1 MSGPGPS
8 GPGPGTPSGGG
19 GSAALHPAD
28 ARRFA
33 GRVDDLERT
42 VAEAREAL
50 RRLAEDPLATGTGQ
64 DNAEMAAWYRELLV
78 TDTVPAADDL
88 SRQLDA
94 VRRAVVEGAA
104 AWEESERSITDSLG
118 PGDRAPVIAG
128 TTIER
133 VTMYASPVHGRD
145 RRAPRDRPTGR
156 VPIVDAGPT
165 LGQDGEAVTT
175 NDNDGLVV
183 LAVDDEEPA
192 LMELAYLLEQDQR
205 VTTVLKANDSIS
217 ALRILTGGDR

>member
-1 MSGPGPS
+1 MSGLGPS
-8 GPGPGTPSGGG
+8 GPGPGTPSGED

-94 VRRAVVEGAA
+94 VRRAVVEGTA
-104 AWEESERSITDSLG
+104 AWEESERSISDSLG
-118 PGDRAPVIAG
+118 PGTDAPVIRRE

-133 VTMYASPVHGRD
+133 VTMYARSGT
-145 RRAPRDRPTGR
+145 RARHDGHPGIARPAGSLSWTRDRPLGR
-156 VPIVDAGPT
+156 MAK
-165 LGQDGEAVTT
+165 Q
-175 NDNDGLVV
+175 
-183 LAVDDEEPA
+183 
-192 LMELAYLLEQDQR
+192 
-205 VTTVLKANDSIS
+205 
-217 ALRILTGGDR
+217 

>member
-1 MSGPGPS
+1 MSGPGPL
-8 GPGPGTPSGGG
+8 GPGPGTPSGAD
-19 GSAALHPAD
+19 GSAALNPAD

-94 VRRAVVEGAA
+94 VRRAVVEGTA

-118 PGDRAPVIAG
+118 PGTDAPG
-128 TTIER
+128 
-133 VTMYASPVHGRD
+133 
-145 RRAPRDRPTGR
+145 PTG
-156 VPIVDAGPT
+156 P
-165 LGQDGEAVTT
+165 
-175 NDNDGLVV
+175 
-183 LAVDDEEPA
+183 
-192 LMELAYLLEQDQR
+192 
-205 VTTVLKANDSIS
+205 
-217 ALRILTGGDR
+217 